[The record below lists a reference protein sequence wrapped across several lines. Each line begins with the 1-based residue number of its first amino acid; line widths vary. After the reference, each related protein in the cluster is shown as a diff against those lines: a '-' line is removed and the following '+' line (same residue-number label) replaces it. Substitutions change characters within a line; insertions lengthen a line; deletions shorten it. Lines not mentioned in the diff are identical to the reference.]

1 MNKVSAII
9 PTLWKAKEF
18 TDHLV
23 DVLIEDESVGE
34 IIIIDNAPADF
45 FYEHD
50 KVITLWPHENI
61 YVNPS
66 WNLGIE
72 ESSYDK
78 FIILNDDIIIPYN
91 FVSQLE
97 NLLTPDKGI
106 IGIDK
111 PSVIRVADC
120 SSENITFLDRE
131 IALKS
136 IVMRDWGFGI
146 VMAGHKESYHKIPEN
161 IRIWY
166 GDDYLVQMNNE
177 VGKVNYVIDDIP
189 IFTKM
194 SATSDLEEF
203 NEIKNVD
210 MLMYDRIIKW
220 CGTQRPMKKG
230 KTNGKSKSNSR

>member
-23 DVLIEDESVGE
+23 DVLMEDESVGE

-45 FYEHD
+45 FYDNE
-50 KVITLWPHENI
+50 KVVMLRQEENI

-72 ESSYDK
+72 ESDYDK

-97 NLLTPDKGI
+97 SMLTPDKGI
-106 IGIDK
+106 IGIDERG
-111 PSVIRVADC
+111 VIKIPNFD
-120 SSENITFLDRE
+120 SKNITFLDRK
-131 IALKS
+131 IDLKP
-136 IVMRDWGFGI
+136 VKERGWGFGI
-146 VMAGHKESYHKIPEN
+146 ALAGHRKSYYKIPEN

-166 GDDYLVQMNNE
+166 GDDYLIQMNN
-177 VGKVNYVIDDIP
+177 KHYKTNYIVDDLP
-189 IFTKM
+189 IFTMM

-203 NEIKNVD
+203 NEIKNID
-210 MLMYDRIIKW
+210 NLMYDRFGKCEDILRIK
-220 CGTQRPMKKG
+220 KKG
-230 KTNGKSKSNSR
+230 N

>member
-1 MNKVSAII
+1 MSKVSAII
-9 PTLWKAKEF
+9 PTLWRAKEF

-23 DVLIEDESVGE
+23 NVLVEDESVGE

-45 FYEHD
+45 FYDNE
-50 KVITLWPHENI
+50 KVITFWSIENM

-66 WNLGIE
+66 WNLGIK

-78 FIILNDDIIIPYN
+78 FIIFNDDIIIPYN

-97 NLLTPDKGI
+97 HLLTEDKGLV
-106 IGIDK
+106 GID
-111 PSVIRVADC
+111 SRGVIQVDSF

-136 IVMRDWGFGI
+136 IVNRNWGFGI
-146 VMAGHKESYHKIPEN
+146 AFGGHHKSYHKIPEN

-177 VGKVNYVIDDIP
+177 QGKVNYVIDDVP
-189 IFTKM
+189 IFTRM
-194 SATSDLEEF
+194 STTSDAEEF

-210 MLMYDRIIKW
+210 TLMYDRIIK
-220 CGTQRPMKKG
+220 RKEV
-230 KTNGKSKSNSR
+230 

>member
-45 FYEHD
+45 SYDNE
-50 KVITLWPHENI
+50 KVIMLRQEENL
-61 YVNPS
+61 YVNLS

-72 ESSYDK
+72 EIDYDK

-97 NLLTPDKGI
+97 KWLTKDRGI
-106 IGIDK
+106 IGIDA
-111 PSVIRVADC
+111 PSVIKVADC
-120 SSENITFLDRE
+120 SSENMTFLDRE

-146 VMAGHKESYHKIPEN
+146 VIAGHKESYHKIPEN

-210 MLMYDRIIKW
+210 TLMYDRIIKW
-220 CGTQRPMKKG
+220 CGTHRPMKKG
-230 KTNGKSKSNSR
+230 KINGKSKSNSG

>member
-1 MNKVSAII
+1 MSKVSAII
-9 PTLWKAKEF
+9 PTLWRAKEF

-23 DVLIEDESVGE
+23 NVLVEDESVGE

-45 FYEHD
+45 FYDNE
-50 KVITLWPHENI
+50 KVVTLRQEENL

-66 WNLGIE
+66 WNLGVE
-72 ESSYDK
+72 ESDYDK

-97 NLLTPDKGI
+97 KWLTKDKGI

-111 PSVIRVADC
+111 PSVIKVADC
-120 SSENITFLDRE
+120 SNENITFLDRE

-146 VMAGHKESYHKIPEN
+146 VMAGHRNSYYKIPEN

-166 GDDYLVQMNNE
+166 GDDYLTQMNNE
-177 VGKVNYVIDDIP
+177 QGKVNYVIDDIP

-194 SATSDLEEF
+194 SATSDLEDF
-203 NEIKNVD
+203 NEIKNID
-210 MLMYDRIIKW
+210 TLMYDRFIKRKD
-220 CGTQRPMKKG
+220 Q
-230 KTNGKSKSNSR
+230 

>member
-1 MNKVSAII
+1 MSKVSAII
-9 PTLWKAKEF
+9 PTLWRAKEF

-23 DVLIEDESVGE
+23 NVLVEDESVGE

-45 FYEHD
+45 FYDNE
-50 KVITLWPHENI
+50 KVVILRQEENI

-72 ESSYDK
+72 ESDYDK

-97 NLLTPDKGI
+97 KWLTKDKGI

-111 PSVIRVADC
+111 PSVIKVADC
-120 SSENITFLDRE
+120 SNENITFLDRE

-136 IVMRDWGFGI
+136 IVIRDWGFGI
-146 VMAGHKESYHKIPEN
+146 VMAGHRKSYYKIPEN

-166 GDDYLVQMNNE
+166 GDDYLTQMNNE
-177 VGKVNYVIDDIP
+177 QGKVNYVIDDIP

-194 SATSDLEEF
+194 SATSDLEDF
-203 NEIKNVD
+203 NEIKNID
-210 MLMYDRIIKW
+210 TLMYDRFIKRKD
-220 CGTQRPMKKG
+220 Q
-230 KTNGKSKSNSR
+230 

>member
-1 MNKVSAII
+1 MSKVSAII

-23 DVLIEDESVGE
+23 DVLVEDKSVGE
-34 IIIIDNAPADF
+34 IIIIDNAPTDF
-45 FYEHD
+45 FYD
-50 KVITLWPHENI
+50 NKKVVTLKQEENI

-66 WNLGIE
+66 WNLGVE
-72 ESSYDK
+72 ESDYDK
-78 FIILNDDIIIPYN
+78 FIIFNDDIIIPYN

-111 PSVIRVADC
+111 PSVIKVADC

-136 IVMRDWGFGI
+136 IVMREWGFGI
-146 VMAGHKESYHKIPEN
+146 VMAGHKESYHKIPEKL
-161 IRIWY
+161 RIWY

-177 VGKVNYVIDDIP
+177 QGKVNYVIDDVP
-189 IFTKM
+189 IFTMM

-203 NEIKNVD
+203 KKVKDVD
-210 MLMYDRIIKW
+210 ELMYNRVP
-220 CGTQRPMKKG
+220 RKKG
-230 KTNGKSKSNSR
+230 K

>member
-1 MNKVSAII
+1 MSKVSAII
-9 PTLWKAKEF
+9 PTLWRAKEF

-23 DVLIEDESVGE
+23 NVLVEDKSVGE

-45 FYEHD
+45 FYDNE
-50 KVITLWPHENI
+50 KVVMLRQEENI

-66 WNLGIE
+66 WNLGVE
-72 ESSYDK
+72 ESDYDK

-97 NLLTPDKGI
+97 KWLTEDRGI

-111 PSVIRVADC
+111 PSVIKVADC
-120 SSENITFLDRE
+120 SNENITFLDRE

-146 VMAGHKESYHKIPEN
+146 VMAGHRNSYYKIPEN

-166 GDDYLVQMNNE
+166 GDDYLTQMNNE
-177 VGKVNYVIDDIP
+177 QGKVNYVIDDIP

-210 MLMYDRIIKW
+210 TLMYDRIVNRKE
-220 CGTQRPMKKG
+220 
-230 KTNGKSKSNSR
+230 

>member
-1 MNKVSAII
+1 MSIVSAII
-9 PTLWKAKEF
+9 PTLWRAKEF

-23 DVLIEDESVGE
+23 NVLVEDESVGE

-45 FYEHD
+45 FYDNE
-50 KVITLWPHENI
+50 KVVILRQEENL

-72 ESSYDK
+72 ESDYDK

-97 NLLTPDKGI
+97 KWLTKDKGI

-111 PSVIRVADC
+111 PSVIKVADC
-120 SSENITFLDRE
+120 SNKNITFLDRKIE
-131 IALKS
+131 LKS
-136 IVMRDWGFGI
+136 IVNRDWGFGI
-146 VMAGHKESYHKIPEN
+146 VMAGHRKSYYKIPEN

-166 GDDYLVQMNNE
+166 GDDYLTQMNNE
-177 VGKVNYVIDDIP
+177 EGKVNYVIDDIP
-189 IFTKM
+189 IFTRM
-194 SATSDLEEF
+194 SATSDAEEF

-210 MLMYDRIIKW
+210 TLMYDRIIK
-220 CGTQRPMKKG
+220 RKEV
-230 KTNGKSKSNSR
+230 

>member
-1 MNKVSAII
+1 MSEVSAII
-9 PTLWKAKEF
+9 PTLWKAKDF

-23 DVLIEDESVGE
+23 DVLVEDKSVGE

-45 FYEHD
+45 FYEND
-50 KVITLWPHENI
+50 KTITLWPDENI

-78 FIILNDDIIIPYN
+78 FIIFNDDIIVPYN
-91 FVSQLE
+91 FVSQLK
-97 NLLTPDKGI
+97 NLLTIDRGI
-106 IGIDK
+106 IGIDA
-111 PSVIRVADC
+111 PSIIKID
-120 SSENITFLDRE
+120 SFDDKNITFLDRE
-131 IALKS
+131 IELKS
-136 IVMRDWGFGI
+136 IVNRDWGFGI
-146 VMAGHKESYHKIPEN
+146 VMAGHRNSYYKIPKN

-166 GDDYLVQMNNE
+166 GDDYLTKMNTQQ
-177 VGKVNYVIDDIP
+177 GKVNYVIDDIP

-210 MLMYDRIIKW
+210 TLMYDRFIK
-220 CGTQRPMKKG
+220 REE
-230 KTNGKSKSNSR
+230 

>member
-1 MNKVSAII
+1 MSKVSAII
-9 PTLWKAKEF
+9 PTLWRAKKF

-23 DVLIEDESVGE
+23 NVLVEDESVGE

-45 FYEHD
+45 FYDNE
-50 KVITLWPHENI
+50 KVVTLRQEENL

-66 WNLGIE
+66 WNLGVE
-72 ESSYDK
+72 ESDYDK

-91 FVSQLE
+91 FVSKLE
-97 NLLTPDKGI
+97 KWLTKDKGI

-111 PSVIRVADC
+111 PSVIKVVDC
-120 SSENITFLDRE
+120 SNENITFLDRE

-146 VMAGHKESYHKIPEN
+146 VMAGYRNSYYKIPEN

-166 GDDYLVQMNNE
+166 GDDYLTQMNNE
-177 VGKVNYVIDDIP
+177 QGKVNYVIDDIP

-194 SATSDLEEF
+194 SATSDLEDF
-203 NEIKNVD
+203 NEIKNID
-210 MLMYDRIIKW
+210 TLMYERFIKRKD
-220 CGTQRPMKKG
+220 Q
-230 KTNGKSKSNSR
+230 

>member
-1 MNKVSAII
+1 MSKVSAII

-34 IIIIDNAPADF
+34 IIIIDNAPSDF
-45 FYEHD
+45 SYDNE
-50 KVITLWPHENI
+50 KVVMLRQEENL

-72 ESSYDK
+72 ETDYDK

-91 FVSQLE
+91 FVYQLE
-97 NLLTPDKGI
+97 RWLTKDRGI
-106 IGIDK
+106 IGIEAR
-111 PSVIRVADC
+111 SVIKVDSF

-136 IVMRDWGFGI
+136 IVNRNWGFGI
-146 VMAGHKESYHKIPEN
+146 AFGGHKKSYYKIPKN
-161 IRIWY
+161 LRIWY
-166 GDDYLVQMNNE
+166 GDDYLTGANNE

-189 IFTKM
+189 IFTRM
-194 SATSDLEEF
+194 STTSDLEEF
-203 NEIKNVD
+203 NAIKDVD
-210 MLMYDRIIKW
+210 RLMYERLDR
-220 CGTQRPMKKG
+220 CH
-230 KTNGKSKSNSR
+230 NG